1 MVSLFSLTSCE
12 KFLDVK
18 PNDQIDESEA
28 LTSKSRIQRA
38 LTGVY
43 SRLQVTEYYGAE
55 WPNAIWL
62 SGDNVV
68 PFSGGTTDL
77 QFAGHAVLSS
87 SNTMEITWNAMYK
100 AINMANNVI
109 DGATK
114 VEDPNM
120 TQAERNDILGQA
132 QFLRALVYFDMVR
145 TWGGVP
151 LVTTP
156 TRGLGESSFPAKATV
171 DQVYT
176 QIIQDL
182 TDAEANLPES
192 GARTIATKK
201 AAQALRAKVAL
212 YRGDWPNAIS
222 YATTVINSNN
232 YSLVTPF
239 EKLITDKQNT
249 ESIFELDYSNVDP
262 NELSAYFYP
271 TTMGG
276 YYRVGPTAAITSL
289 LEDENVGGDRSVM
302 IAYHNGAVYGN
313 RYRKAT
319 GNVKDDNYAIIRL
332 AEMYLIRAEARAN
345 QDQLNE
351 ALEDLNTIRERANV
365 APLAIANK
373 QDLLLA
379 IENERRV
386 EFAFEPHRWFDLI
399 RTGRAGAVLGVT
411 DARKYVFPIPGAEI
425 LANPNLA
432 QNEGY

>member
-1 MVSLFSLTSCE
+1 
-12 KFLDVK
+12 
-18 PNDQIDESEA
+18 
-28 LTSKSRIQRA
+28 
-38 LTGVY
+38 
-43 SRLQVTEYYGAE
+43 
-55 WPNAIWL
+55 
-62 SGDNVV
+62 
-68 PFSGGTTDL
+68 
-77 QFAGHAVLSS
+77 
-87 SNTMEITWNAMYK
+87 
-100 AINMANNVI
+100 
-109 DGATK
+109 
-114 VEDPNM
+114 
-120 TQAERNDILGQA
+120 
-132 QFLRALVYFDMVR
+132 MVR